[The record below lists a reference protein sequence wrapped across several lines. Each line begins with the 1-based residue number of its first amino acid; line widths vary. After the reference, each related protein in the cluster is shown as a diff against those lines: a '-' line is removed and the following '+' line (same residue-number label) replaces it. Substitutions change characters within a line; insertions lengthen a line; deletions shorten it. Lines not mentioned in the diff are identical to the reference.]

1 LAIKGQLN
9 IL

>member
-1 LAIKGQLN
+1 LAVKGQLN